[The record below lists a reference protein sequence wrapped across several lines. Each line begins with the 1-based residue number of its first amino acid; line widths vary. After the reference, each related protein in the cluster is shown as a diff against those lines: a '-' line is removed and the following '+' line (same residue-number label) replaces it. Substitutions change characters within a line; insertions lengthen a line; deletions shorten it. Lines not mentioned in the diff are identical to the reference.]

1 MVKFSILM
9 IKGRKIIYSL
19 LQASSIFIVLF
30 EEQSRS
36 SRWQRASTRCRQG
49 PISIYSNKKGDV
61 KINVYFKID
70 I

>member
-30 EEQSRS
+30 EEQSRYV
-36 SRWQRASTRCRQG
+36 G
-49 PISIYSNKKGDV
+49 PLDGRELADDV
-61 KINVYFKID
+61 GSHFNLQ
-70 I
+70 

>member
-36 SRWQRASTRCRQG
+36 SRWQRASTRCSVVRVPFQSTVMG
-49 PISIYSNKKGDV
+49 RCKNKCL
-61 KINVYFKID
+61 FQID